1 MPTAAGMFYFKSKQ
15 GVKTKP
21 AIVLIHGAGGDHLH
35 WPYNLR
41 RLGEYRVFAPDL
53 PGHGK
58 SPGIGEQ
65 SIQGYAE
72 AIVRWLDEIG
82 IAWAVFVGHSMGG
95 AIAQTLALE
104 YPEYVTGL
112 ALVSTGAR
120 LRVNA
125 ELLELL
131 SVPASAETA
140 INQIV
145 KWSYSK
151 NANKSLVKQVKK
163 RLLETRPTVT
173 HGDFVAC
180 NKFDAGERLR
190 EIKAPTSVV
199 CGTEDKMT
207 PPALSEELAAGIPN
221 AALTLVP
228 GAGHM
233 VMLEKPDA
241 VAKVV
246 WEYLGKLR

>member
-1 MPTAAGMFYFKSKQ
+1 MPTAAGMYYFRSKQ

-41 RLGEYRVFAPDL
+41 RLGDYRVFAPDL

-58 SPGIGEQ
+58 SAGIGEQ
-65 SIQGYAE
+65 TIKGYAD
-72 AIVRWLDEIG
+72 AIVRWLDDIG

-95 AIAQTLALE
+95 AIALTLALE
-104 YPEYVTGL
+104 HPEYVTGL
-112 ALVSTGAR
+112 GLVSTGAR
-120 LRVNA
+120 LAVNPD
-125 ELLELL
+125 LLEQL

-140 INQIV
+140 VKQIV

-151 NANKSLVKQVKK
+151 NVDKSLVKQVQK
-163 RLLETRPTVT
+163 RFLETRPAVT

-180 NKFDAGERLR
+180 DAFDATERLG
-190 EIKAPTSVV
+190 EIKVPACVL

-207 PPALSEELAAGIPN
+207 PTALSEDLAARIPQ
-221 AALTLVP
+221 ASLTLVP
-228 GAGHM
+228 EAGHM

-241 VAKVV
+241 VSKAM
-246 WEYLGKLR
+246 WEFLGRI

>member
-1 MPTAAGMFYFKSKQ
+1 MPTAAGMYYFTSKQ

-41 RLGEYRVFAPDL
+41 RLGDYRVYAPDL

-58 SPGIGEQ
+58 SAGIGEQ
-65 SIQGYAE
+65 TVKGYAE
-72 AIVRWLDEIG
+72 AIIRWLDAIG
-82 IAWAVFVGHSMGG
+82 VAWAITVGHSMGG
-95 AIAQTLALE
+95 AIAQTLALD

-112 ALVSTGAR
+112 VLVSTGAR
-120 LRVNA
+120 LAVNP
-125 ELLELL
+125 ELLEQL
-131 SVPASAETA
+131 SVAASAETA
-140 INQIV
+140 IKQIV
-145 KWSYSK
+145 KWSYAK
-151 NANKSLVKQVKK
+151 NADKSLVKQVQK
-163 RLLETRPTVT
+163 RFLETRPAVT

-180 NKFDAGERLR
+180 DAFDAGERLG
-190 EIKAPTSVV
+190 EIKVPTCVV

-207 PPALSEELAAGIPN
+207 PTALSEGLAARIPK
-221 AALTLVP
+221 ASLTLVP

-241 VAKVV
+241 VAKTM
-246 WEYLGKLR
+246 WEFLAQF